1 MEYKLSFQDLQV
13 VTLKWSLFMRD
24 YYKTCKSPLSGN
36 QSYVLSCYYFL
47 PQITIRE
54 ICANLEISKQQMTK
68 ILAVLEKRAGFYF
81 SNLDAYLNVVGG
93 LRIDEPAVDLA
104 VAMALVSSLKDTP
117 IRDDTVVFGEIG
129 LAGELRSVSHI
140 EARVSEAFRLGF
152 TRCVLPYHSVKNM
165 DRKRF
170 EGMELLGVRNV
181 REAFEACV

>member
-68 ILAVLEKRAGFYF
+68 ILAVLEKQGMIRRCYGEGE
-81 SNLDAYLNVVGG
+81 DK
-93 LRIDEPAVDLA
+93 RELA
-104 VAMALVSSLKDTP
+104 VEVTDAGRAYVEEEYRKTTAFLNENLHRLPEEEQKILWQAVQIMLK
-117 IRDDTVVFGEIG
+117 
-129 LAGELRSVSHI
+129 
-140 EARVSEAFRLGF
+140 
-152 TRCVLPYHSVKNM
+152 Y
-165 DRKRF
+165 
-170 EGMELLGVRNV
+170 
-181 REAFEACV
+181 

>member
-68 ILAVLEKRAGFYF
+68 ILAVLEKQGMIRRRYGEGVDKRELTIEVTDAGRAYVEGAFQKTTAF
-81 SNLDAYLNVVGG
+81 LNENLHRMPEEEQNILWQ
-93 LRIDEPAVDLA
+93 AVQI
-104 VAMALVSSLKDTP
+104 MLKY
-117 IRDDTVVFGEIG
+117 
-129 LAGELRSVSHI
+129 S
-140 EARVSEAFRLGF
+140 
-152 TRCVLPYHSVKNM
+152 K
-165 DRKRF
+165 
-170 EGMELLGVRNV
+170 
-181 REAFEACV
+181 

>member
-68 ILAVLEKRAGFYF
+68 ILAAGRAYVEEEYRKTTAFLNE
-81 SNLDAYLNVVGG
+81 NLHRLPEEEQKI
-93 LRIDEPAVDLA
+93 LWQAVQI
-104 VAMALVSSLKDTP
+104 MLK
-117 IRDDTVVFGEIG
+117 
-129 LAGELRSVSHI
+129 
-140 EARVSEAFRLGF
+140 
-152 TRCVLPYHSVKNM
+152 Y
-165 DRKRF
+165 
-170 EGMELLGVRNV
+170 
-181 REAFEACV
+181 

>member
-68 ILAVLEKRAGFYF
+68 ILAVLEKQGMIRRRYGEGRRF
-81 SNLDAYLNVVGG
+81 L
-93 LRIDEPAVDLA
+93 P
-104 VAMALVSSLKDTP
+104 KDHG
-117 IRDDTVVFGEIG
+117 VFE
-129 LAGELRSVSHI
+129 
-140 EARVSEAFRLGF
+140 
-152 TRCVLPYHSVKNM
+152 
-165 DRKRF
+165 
-170 EGMELLGVRNV
+170 
-181 REAFEACV
+181 

>member
-68 ILAVLEKRAGFYF
+68 ILAVLEKQGMIRRRYGEGE
-81 SNLDAYLNVVGG
+81 DK
-93 LRIDEPAVDLA
+93 RELA
-104 VAMALVSSLKDTP
+104 VEVTDAGRAYVEEEYRKTAAFLNENLHRLPEEEQKILWQAVQIMLK
-117 IRDDTVVFGEIG
+117 
-129 LAGELRSVSHI
+129 
-140 EARVSEAFRLGF
+140 
-152 TRCVLPYHSVKNM
+152 Y
-165 DRKRF
+165 
-170 EGMELLGVRNV
+170 
-181 REAFEACV
+181 